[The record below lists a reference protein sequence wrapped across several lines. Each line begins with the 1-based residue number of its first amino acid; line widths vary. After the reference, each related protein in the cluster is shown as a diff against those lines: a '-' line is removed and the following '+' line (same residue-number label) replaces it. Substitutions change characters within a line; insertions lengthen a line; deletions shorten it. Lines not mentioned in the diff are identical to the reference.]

1 MLFLISVMG
10 YCKRF
15 DSLKIYGSGLKKVY
29 DRLFRFG
36 KRSKKDA
43 RAMPFIN
50 LCTYIFAGKDL
61 PINAERIMKFFSNYG
76 KVWRLF
82 GAVKAGVIGRIR
94 GGHCVKNAP
103 GRHGVLT
110 RAMPVSEM
118 PYGLIRKLSNTFWV
132 EFYCERV
139 LRSAGFCA

>member
-1 MLFLISVMG
+1 MG

-15 DSLKIYGSGLKKVY
+15 DSLKIYRSGRKKVY

-50 LCTYIFAGKDL
+50 LCPYIFAGKDL

-82 GAVKAGVIGRIR
+82 GAARAGVIGRIR
-94 GGHCVKNAP
+94 GGYCMKMHP
-103 GRHGVLT
+103 GGM
-110 RAMPVSEM
+110 A
-118 PYGLIRKLSNTFWV
+118 F
-132 EFYCERV
+132 
-139 LRSAGFCA
+139 

>member
-36 KRSKKDA
+36 GRGKKDA

-61 PINAERIMKFFSNYG
+61 PINAERTMKFLVITVRSDGFLGPLGRALS
-76 KVWRLF
+76 
-82 GAVKAGVIGRIR
+82 GV
-94 GGHCVKNAP
+94 
-103 GRHGVLT
+103 
-110 RAMPVSEM
+110 
-118 PYGLIRKLSNTFWV
+118 
-132 EFYCERV
+132 
-139 LRSAGFCA
+139 